1 MKKILTLLVATC
13 TITSLYAQ
21 EEKKEIVKD
30 GWNFGPLPCI
40 SYNSDLGLQ
49 YGICADIFN
58 YKGVFPDY
66 RQRFYVEASRY
77 TGGQTLIHAQFDSK
91 YLIPGIRTTMS
102 ASWQYDPMF
111 QFYGFNG
118 LEPYEEA
125 RSSNKDA
132 REARYAYKRSMVRV
146 LADFQ
151 GPITKNLDWVAGL
164 SYWYYSTGDITMK
177 NYDAD
182 KTLFYQ
188 MKTLGVFSDKEMAG
202 HRLEIKAGMV
212 YDSRDNEAAPN
223 KGIWAEAYLNGSPSI
238 TGDGYNYLRLSAHFR
253 HYITLWKDRMVFA
266 YHLGYQGTILGNAPF
281 YNQQNISTLFLRQTC
296 TDGLGGINTVRG
308 LLAQRLVS
316 DSYAWLN
323 AELRIRLVSFNFI
336 GQSWYV
342 AVNPLFDAG
351 MLPTMY
357 KADKMALLYTDRTP
371 EQLRKDALLPHLSAG
386 GGVKLAMN
394 QNFIVSVEVA
404 TPLNAFTLSNGSRQ
418 SDGPLAL
425 YIALNYVF

>member
-1 MKKILTLLVATC
+1 MKKILTLLVAIC

-40 SYNSDLGLQ
+40 SYNSDLGFQ

-77 TGGQTLIHAQFDSK
+77 TGGQTLIHGQFDSK

-151 GPITKNLDWVAGL
+151 GPITKNLSWIGGL
-164 SYWYYSTGDITMK
+164 SYWYYATNDITMK
-177 NYDAD
+177 DYDAD

-188 MKTLGVFSDKEMAG
+188 MKAKGVFSDKEMSG

-253 HYITLWKDRMVFA
+253 HYVTLWKDRMVFA

-404 TPLNAFTLSNGSRQ
+404 TPLNAFKLSNGSRQ